1 MEIVRNYHGNPLS
14 RSKGI
19 LRVNL
24 SPEALVYVKRMR
36 ARLGERKAMR
46 HFHTSLATLDRL
58 CTGYARKDVVDKV
71 EAIAREAPAPPR
83 EGV

>member
-1 MEIVRNYHGNPLS
+1 
-14 RSKGI
+14 
-19 LRVNL
+19 
-24 SPEALVYVKRMR
+24 
-36 ARLGERKAMR
+36 MR